1 MDHLT
6 RQSSNVWDVSP
17 DNGTVSASSLPQFG
31 PGRHLLGVSQLDR
44 PALSQLF
51 SLAESLRPVGQGRQV
66 CRVLEGA
73 MLGSL
78 FFEPS
83 TRTRLSFESAF
94 QRLGGSVVST
104 TGFTFSSMAKGE
116 SIHDTARVVSGYSD
130 ALVVR
135 HPDTGSVAEFAAA
148 SVVPVINAGDGAGEH
163 PSQSLLDLFT
173 MQHELEARGK
183 NIDGATIAVLGDL
196 RYGRTV
202 HSLLRILGLYSDV
215 TFRVF
220 GPPALALPAEFFD
233 VVRESGN
240 RIVECES
247 VGEAIAPADVIY
259 CTRVQKERLSE
270 SDEESVHLEGDLLNK
285 AILAEHALADA
296 IIMHPL
302 PRDSRHN
309 SFDLSPDV
317 DDFPGLAIFHQT
329 DNGLLI
335 RMAIFSIALGVS
347 DHVLDDLR
355 PAPWARAQN
364 KSSRSE

>member
-1 MDHLT
+1 MSTDNP
-6 RQSSNVWDVSP
+6 SSTS
-17 DNGTVSASSLPQFG
+17 TLPPFG
-31 PGRHLLGVSQLDR
+31 PGQHLLSVNQLDR
-44 PALSQLF
+44 ASLGALLD
-51 SLAESLRPVGQGRQV
+51 LAEALRPVGRGTRV

-73 MLGSL
+73 NLGSL

-94 QRLGGSVVST
+94 HRLGGSVVST

-135 HPDTGSVAEFAAA
+135 HPDTGSVARFAQA
-148 SVVPVINAGDGAGEH
+148 SVVPVINAGDGSGEH
-163 PSQSLLDLFT
+163 PSQSLLDVFT
-173 MQHELEARGK
+173 MRAELAARGK
-183 NIDGATIAVLGDL
+183 SIDGATIAVLGDL

-202 HSLLRILGLYSDV
+202 HSLLAILGLFENVS
-215 TFRVF
+215 FRVF
-220 GPPALALPAEFFD
+220 GPPALALPTEFFD
-233 VVRESGN
+233 LVHAGGN
-240 RIVECES
+240 AIVECDS
-247 VGEAIAPADVIY
+247 VQEAIAPADVIY

-270 SDEESVHLEGDLLNK
+270 EDEQRVHLTGDLLNR
-285 AILAEHALADA
+285 AILDEAARPES

-317 DDFPGLAIFHQT
+317 DGWPGLAVFHQT

-335 RMAIFSIALGVS
+335 RMAIFSTTLGVA
-347 DHVLDDLR
+347 DRVLDELR
-355 PAPWARAQN
+355 PAGWLST
-364 KSSRSE
+364 K

>member
-1 MDHLT
+1 MSTDN
-6 RQSSNVWDVSP
+6 SSS
-17 DNGTVSASSLPQFG
+17 TSTLPPFG
-31 PGRHLLGVSQLDR
+31 PGQHLLSVNQLDR
-44 PALSQLF
+44 ASLGALLD
-51 SLAESLRPVGQGRQV
+51 LAEALRPVGRGTQV

-73 MLGSL
+73 NLGSL

-94 QRLGGSVVST
+94 HRLGGSVVST

-135 HPDTGSVAEFAAA
+135 HPDTGSVARFAQA
-148 SVVPVINAGDGAGEH
+148 SVVPVINAGDGSGEH
-163 PSQSLLDLFT
+163 PSQSLLDVFT
-173 MQHELEARGK
+173 MRAELAARGK
-183 NIDGATIAVLGDL
+183 SIDGATIAVLGDL

-202 HSLLRILGLYSDV
+202 HSLLAILGLFEDV
-215 TFRVF
+215 SFRVF

-233 VVRESGN
+233 LVHAGGN
-240 RIVECES
+240 AIVECDS
-247 VGEAIAPADVIY
+247 VQGAIAPADVIY

-270 SDEESVHLEGDLLNK
+270 EDEQRVHLTGDLLNR
-285 AILAEHALADA
+285 AILDEAARPES

-317 DDFPGLAIFHQT
+317 DGWPGLAIFHQT

-335 RMAIFSIALGVS
+335 RMAIFSIALGVA
-347 DHVLDDLR
+347 DRVLDDLH
-355 PAPWARAQN
+355 PAGWLST
-364 KSSRSE
+364 K

>member
-1 MDHLT
+1 MSTDVT
-6 RQSSNVWDVSP
+6 QSQP
-17 DNGTVSASSLPQFG
+17 DLPPFDTGQ
-31 PGRHLLGVSQLDR
+31 HLLSVTQLDR
-44 PALSQLF
+44 DALTRLF
-51 SLAESLRPVGQGRQV
+51 ATAESLRPVGEGAMV

-73 MLGSL
+73 VLGSL

-94 QRLGGSVVST
+94 RRLGGSVIST

-130 ALVVR
+130 AMVVR
-135 HPDTGSVAEFAAA
+135 HPDTGSVAQFAEA
-148 SVVPVINAGDGAGEH
+148 SVVPVINAGDGSGEH

-173 MQHELEARGK
+173 MREELTARNK
-183 NIDGATIAVLGDL
+183 SIDGSTIAVLGDL

-202 HSLLRILGLYSDV
+202 HSLLQILGLYDDV
-215 TFRVF
+215 SFRVF
-220 GPPALALPAEFFD
+220 GPPALALPANFFEL
-233 VVRESGN
+233 VEASGN
-240 RIVECES
+240 RIVECSSEA
-247 VGEAIAPADVIY
+247 EAIAPADVIY

-270 SDEESVHLEGDLLNK
+270 EDEQAVHLHGDLLNK
-285 AILAEHALADA
+285 EILGSHGREDA

-317 DDFPGLAIFHQT
+317 DDFPGLAIFRQT

-335 RMAIFSIALGVS
+335 RMAIFSTALGVA
-347 DHVLDDLR
+347 DRVTADLR
-355 PAPWARAQN
+355 PATWR
-364 KSSRSE
+364 RH

>member
-1 MDHLT
+1 MST
-6 RQSSNVWDVSP
+6 DVTHPQP
-17 DNGTVSASSLPQFG
+17 DLPPFDTGQ
-31 PGRHLLGVSQLDR
+31 HLLSVTQLDR
-44 PALSQLF
+44 DALTRLF
-51 SLAESLRPVGQGRQV
+51 AIAESLRPVGTGAMV

-73 MLGSL
+73 VLGSL

-94 QRLGGSVVST
+94 HRLGGSVVST

-130 ALVVR
+130 AMVVR
-135 HPDTGSVAEFAAA
+135 HPDTGSVAQFAEA
-148 SVVPVINAGDGAGEH
+148 SVVPVINAGDGSGEH

-173 MQHELEARGK
+173 MREELTARNK
-183 NIDGATIAVLGDL
+183 SIDGSTIAVLGDL

-202 HSLLRILGLYSDV
+202 HSLLQILGLYQDV
-215 TFRVF
+215 SFRVF
-220 GPPALALPAEFFD
+220 GPPALALPATFFEL
-233 VVRESGN
+233 VEASGN
-240 RIVECES
+240 RILECGS

-270 SDEESVHLEGDLLNK
+270 EDEQSVHLHGDLLNK
-285 AILAEHALADA
+285 QILREHARKDA

-317 DDFPGLAIFHQT
+317 DDFPGLAIFRQT
-329 DNGLLI
+329 DNGLLV
-335 RMAIFSIALGVS
+335 RMAIFATTLGVADRVTS
-347 DHVLDDLR
+347 DLR
-355 PAPWARAQN
+355 PATWR
-364 KSSRSE
+364 RR

>member
-1 MDHLT
+1 MA
-6 RQSSNVWDVSP
+6 VST
-17 DNGTVSASSLPQFG
+17 DDATVPVNSLPPFG
-31 PGRHLLGVSQLDR
+31 PGQHLLSVSQLNRD
-44 PALSQLF
+44 ALTNLF
-51 SLAESLRPVGQGRQV
+51 GLAESLRPVGQGTQV
-66 CRVLEGA
+66 CRILEGA

-94 QRLGGSVVST
+94 HRLGGAVVST

-135 HPDTGSVAEFAAA
+135 HPDTGSVAEFADA
-148 SVVPVINAGDGAGEH
+148 SVVPVINAGDGSGEH

-173 MQHELEARGK
+173 MRQELEARGK
-183 NIDGATIAVLGDL
+183 TIDGATIAVLGDL

-202 HSLLRILGLYSDV
+202 HSLLRILGLYSKV

-220 GPPALALPAEFFD
+220 GPPALALPAEFFE
-233 VVRESGN
+233 VVSASGN
-240 RIVECES
+240 RIVECDS
-247 VGEAIAPADVIY
+247 VGEAIGPADVIY

-270 SDEESVHLEGDLLNK
+270 QDEESVHLKGDLLNR
-285 AILAEHALADA
+285 AILLQFGKPDA

-317 DDFPGLAIFHQT
+317 DDFPGLAIFRQT

-335 RMAIFSIALGVS
+335 RMAIFSIALGVA
-347 DHVLDDLR
+347 DHVTDDLR
-355 PAPWARAQN
+355 PAAWR
-364 KSSRSE
+364 RR

>member
-1 MDHLT
+1 MSTDNP
-6 RQSSNVWDVSP
+6 SSTS
-17 DNGTVSASSLPQFG
+17 TLPPFG
-31 PGRHLLGVSQLDR
+31 PGQHLLSVNQLDR
-44 PALSQLF
+44 ASLGALLD
-51 SLAESLRPVGQGRQV
+51 LAEALRPVGRGTRV

-73 MLGSL
+73 NLGSL

-94 QRLGGSVVST
+94 HRLGGSVVST

-135 HPDTGSVAEFAAA
+135 HPDTGSVARFAQA
-148 SVVPVINAGDGAGEH
+148 SVVPVINAGDGSGEH
-163 PSQSLLDLFT
+163 PSQSLLDVFT
-173 MQHELEARGK
+173 MRAELAARG
-183 NIDGATIAVLGDL
+183 NL

-202 HSLLRILGLYSDV
+202 HSLLAILGLFENVS
-215 TFRVF
+215 FRVF
-220 GPPALALPAEFFD
+220 GPPALALPTEFFD
-233 VVRESGN
+233 LVHAGGN
-240 RIVECES
+240 AIVECDS
-247 VGEAIAPADVIY
+247 VQEAIAPADVIY

-270 SDEESVHLEGDLLNK
+270 EDEQRVHLTGDLLNR
-285 AILAEHALADA
+285 AILDEAARPES

-317 DDFPGLAIFHQT
+317 DGWPGLAVFHQT

-335 RMAIFSIALGVS
+335 RMAIFSTTLGVA
-347 DHVLDDLR
+347 DRVLDDLR
-355 PAPWARAQN
+355 PASWLST
-364 KSSRSE
+364 K